1 MGDSLEP
8 AEQEMILGA
17 RAEHHGS
24 DINPH
29 LTDIRKMQLKLQQQL
44 AGIRWKDAGWINLV
58 GPISPHYTSNKD
70 SEYSAKQAAKAF
82 LSVMSNKLD
91 KREVVKG
98 KGCVGSRLKASDAER
113 YVVKAMKK
121 SAGTVHTY

>member
-1 MGDSLEP
+1 M
-8 AEQEMILGA
+8 
-17 RAEHHGS
+17 
-24 DINPH
+24 
-29 LTDIRKMQLKLQQQL
+29 
-44 AGIRWKDAGWINLV
+44 

-98 KGCVGSRLKASDAER
+98 KAAWAVD
-113 YVVKAMKK
+113 
-121 SAGTVHTY
+121 